1 MVPPPGVHDGR
12 PGLPPDEREKNVSA
26 MLAHEEPSSTP
37 SSIQPMRIEQT
48 ALAALTDVPH
58 DARAQHDQADRGC
71 DGSTPC
77 AMRRYRFTGANHE
90 S

>member
-1 MVPPPGVHDGR
+1 MVPPPGVQDGR

-37 SSIQPMRIEQT
+37 SSIQPMRSSSRPSPPWPMFHT
-48 ALAALTDVPH
+48 MRALSTIRLIAA
-58 DARAQHDQADRGC
+58 AAM
-71 DGSTPC
+71 STPC
-77 AMRRYRFTGANHE
+77 AMRRYRFTGVNHE

>member
-1 MVPPPGVHDGR
+1 MVPPPGVQDGR

-37 SSIQPMRIEQT
+37 SSIQPMRSSRRP
-48 ALAALTDVPH
+48 ALSTIRLIAA
-58 DARAQHDQADRGC
+58 AAM
-71 DGSTPC
+71 STPC
-77 AMRRYRFTGANHE
+77 AMRRYRFTGVNHE

>member
-12 PGLPPDEREKNVSA
+12 LGLPPDEREKNVSA

-37 SSIQPMRIEQT
+37 SSIQPMRSSRRPSPPWPMFHT
-48 ALAALTDVPH
+48 MRALSTIRLIAAAAT
-58 DARAQHDQADRGC
+58 
-71 DGSTPC
+71 STPC
-77 AMRRYRFTGANHE
+77 AMRRYRFAGANHE